1 MRPGDDD
8 YEAQLEA
15 LRMLELER
23 QAQVDAGTV
32 GTNMPGA
39 KVEFAPDSGMTPEP
53 SRVPIQPKVVD
64 LTTQPKGNLERSK
77 AMRADWDNRSSQ
89 ALERAGRE
97 LVAGLTRTQVA
108 PTSEWDTGHFARF
121 VADQERAAQREG
133 RATQARLAGQK
144 IDFDAKEAAR
154 KAATDEQQR
163 KEDLAERVKD
173 NDRAD
178 RGIDA
183 TNRLADSNFGI
194 RREEAEA
201 KKQERADKAGPGS
214 TVPLFGGTLMLSKGL
229 DDTQRGKA
237 FDVAGLWNGADKAVE
252 NFQGAL
258 ESFARDPNPTTK
270 GAMEAALRTASSA
283 FNSAI
288 GGGAMSRDEAV
299 AMSDAMGADILSPT
313 GVAAIA
319 QSLFGDDPS
328 KAAATISTRVKAA
341 RQANRATALGRL
353 QTYGVFTESSAR
365 SGAGTPPSRPT
376 ATGANGEKY
385 QLSADGKSWEPI
397 E

>member
-23 QAQVDAGTV
+23 QAQVDAGAV

-39 KVEFAPDSGMTPEP
+39 KVDFAPDSGMTPEA

-133 RATQARLAGQK
+133 RATQAQLAGKK
-144 IDFDAKEAAR
+144 IDFDKAEAAR
-154 KAATDEQQR
+154 KAAEDKSRDERDFAYRQKHDAEALDASRENSAANRSIAAAGLGIRQAQEAR
-163 KEDLAERVKD
+163 DAKKDAAGRDLPATEVSALSELPVAEKQVDDLAATFERL
-173 NDRAD
+173 
-178 RGIDA
+178 GM
-183 TNRLADSNFGI
+183 
-194 RREEAEA
+194 
-201 KKQERADKAGPGS
+201 
-214 TVPLFGGTLMLSKGL
+214 GGTGGKAASAVTDILNLQGTDAAEYKAAAMLAMQAAGKIVEGGKLAAGDEMKYRKMMPLPGDSPEAVQTKTAGMKAFL
-229 DDTQRGKA
+229 RDLASRRAKAFRESGFNVAPSLIPGAAEEMISVINLATGQRGKMPRSK
-237 FDVAGLWNGADKAVE
+237 F
-252 NFQGAL
+252 
-258 ESFARDPNPTTK
+258 NP
-270 GAMEAALRTASSA
+270 
-283 FNSAI
+283 
-288 GGGAMSRDEAV
+288 
-299 AMSDAMGADILSPT
+299 
-313 GVAAIA
+313 
-319 QSLFGDDPS
+319 
-328 KAAATISTRVKAA
+328 
-341 RQANRATALGRL
+341 
-353 QTYGVFTESSAR
+353 
-365 SGAGTPPSRPT
+365 
-376 ATGANGEKY
+376 EKY
-385 QLSADGKSWEPI
+385 EVVR